1 MALRQRRTLA
11 QRIVLLPK
19 LGRAEFAALLRLA
32 CVALDPYP
40 FGGGVTTLE
49 TLAEGTPVVTYPG
62 GQNVPQLAAGMI
74 RHVDGHIH
82 VRGCLMPLQAVLVAD
97 NVTHYAAQAVAL
109 ATDRAL
115 QIAVREAIER
125 RSHVLFEHEAVVSEW
140 ARFLHGT
147 VKSAR
152 GS

>member
-1 MALRQRRTLA
+1 M
-11 QRIVLLPK
+11 
-19 LGRAEFAALLRLA
+19 
-32 CVALDPYP
+32 
-40 FGGGVTTLE
+40 
-49 TLAEGTPVVTYPG
+49 VTYPG

-82 VRGCLMPLQAVLVAD
+82 VRGRLMPLQAVLVAD